1 MPEPTTTTAAAI
13 TLAAG
18 AAAVPMVTILGIP
31 LGLRADL
38 LIAGFGGSLAAISI
52 LNSTPAK
59 DDTWLEAIKVA
70 PKRIGVAIAS
80 SLTAGYL
87 TPLILSFSSIN
98 DVWLMGGAFAIGCSP
113 HLALLFGIKR
123 VTGGNQEQ
131 PK

>member
-1 MPEPTTTTAAAI
+1 MPDPTTTTAAAI

-38 LIAGFGGSLAAISI
+38 LIAGFSGSLAAISL
-52 LNSTPAK
+52 LNAQPAR
-59 DDTWLEAIKVA
+59 DDTWLEAIKA
-70 PKRIGVAIAS
+70 SPRRMGVAIAS

-87 TPLILSFSSIN
+87 TPLILSLPAIS
-98 DVWLMGGAFAIGCSP
+98 DAWLLGGAFAIGCAP
-113 HLALLFGIKR
+113 HLALIFGIKR
-123 VTGGNQEQ
+123 VIGGNQEQ